1 MPGRARHL
9 LEQTAAIELVVGQLH
24 AEVQQLKPEVTDL
37 TSESDESPP
46 APKRARTSNSPEVL
60 ILETPT
66 RNSAARVR
74 GEPCTTQDDQ
84 AKPRAKALTFGGPK

>member
-1 MPGRARHL
+1 MCRAMHAQLRHL
-9 LEQTAAIELVVGQLH
+9 LEQTAAIELVMGQLH
-24 AEVQQLKPEVTDL
+24 AEVQQLRKPEVTDL

-74 GEPCTTQDDQ
+74 GEPCTTQDDK
-84 AKPRAKALTFGGPK
+84 KPSLGRRP